1 MRDISSKGCIFFLRT
16 FLLLIA
22 VPVSGLAGTPP
33 FANGDFSNGMTGW
46 TLFCMDKTPAVAQ
59 IKNIENGKHAVC
71 VTVLAPGAKRYDVQL
86 VWKSIPIVD
95 GKTYKLSFRAR
106 SNVNASISVNLWPT
120 DGSDSYA
127 LWTVDQIVVTRTW
140 KKYTFDIDPYGAS
153 GEFNLDFGCLAKQ
166 TGEYWFTD
174 ISLTDVRK

>member
-1 MRDISSKGCIFFLRT
+1 
-16 FLLLIA
+16 
-22 VPVSGLAGTPP
+22 
-33 FANGDFSNGMTGW
+33 MTGW